1 MTDITVTAAD
11 VRPLGGCIIR
21 RFTAGAAIDVG
32 APVYLSA
39 AKTVSEADGS
49 AVATAAAIG
58 VMVATAPN
66 AASTTAAASGEE
78 CDVVLFGPV
87 AGMTSM
93 VYGTYYYVDD
103 DAGVI
108 SDTAGTKST
117 IIGIGL
123 DTETLLVRPQV
134 VALS

>member
-1 MTDITVTAAD
+1 MADLTVTAAD
-11 VRPLGGCIIR
+11 VRPLPGCIIR

-39 AKTVSEADGS
+39 AKTVSEADASTLAG
-49 AVATAAAIG
+49 AQAIG
-58 VMVATAPN
+58 LMVATSPN

-87 AGMTSM
+87 AGCTC
-93 VYGTYYYVDD
+93 TYNTIYYIDD

-108 SDTAGTKST
+108 ADTAGTKSF

-123 DTETLLVRPQV
+123 DTETLLVRPQFV
-134 VALS
+134 DLA

>member
-1 MTDITVTAAD
+1 
-11 VRPLGGCIIR
+11 
-21 RFTAGAAIDVG
+21 
-32 APVYLSA
+32 
-39 AKTVSEADGS
+39 
-49 AVATAAAIG
+49 
-58 VMVATAPN
+58 
-66 AASTTAAASGEE
+66 
-78 CDVVLFGPV
+78 
-87 AGMTSM
+87 MTSM